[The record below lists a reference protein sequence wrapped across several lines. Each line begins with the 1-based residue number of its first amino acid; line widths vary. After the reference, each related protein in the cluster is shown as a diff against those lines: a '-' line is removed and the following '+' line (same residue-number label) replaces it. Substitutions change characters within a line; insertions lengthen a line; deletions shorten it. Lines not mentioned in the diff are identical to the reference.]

1 MTDYSRY
8 ANEKVFDLPQE
19 MQDKILDL
27 LTCWHNTALDYWQRS
42 RHAENSDARDYC
54 DSYYKLYTTKIK
66 NCKEMLNVMD
76 IHPVIGWI
84 GHRNRYFFPTV
95 WDCEM
100 QEDWDFQCS
109 DD

>member
-1 MTDYSRY
+1 MTDYSKY

-27 LTCWHNTALDYWQRS
+27 LTHWHNTALDYWQRS
-42 RHAENSDARDYC
+42 CHAENDDTRNYC
-54 DSYYKLYTTKIK
+54 DFYYELYITKIK
-66 NCKEMLNVMD
+66 NCKEMLNAMN
-76 IHPVIGWI
+76 IYPAIGWI

-100 QEDWDFQCS
+100 QEDWVFQCS